1 MPLENVLV
9 VNGPPKWRVKLAD
22 FGLSKRLESTAYH
35 TEGGTQAYMAPE
47 VLNYLDPNT
56 RRVRYTNAV
65 DLWAVGCIVY
75 RLVTGIVPFSPTPWP
90 LIKYCKD
97 KLLFPNGPLSSS
109 GFKQE
114 SSCSSF
120 IRELLAAEPKE
131 RPSATQALNHPWIIS
146 SGYIFPKLSQLFL
159 DPSAAEIPDN
169 LVHQNE
175 DMSGLSDHTV
185 LAYNTATHE
194 GLKSHHQPSSLMH
207 HSYTKSFLQSRPLNT
222 NAPSASNHMTVRR
235 KPVPTSKQISTTEDT
250 PPRTLK
256 GHTRWIFSVAFS
268 PDGSMVASASG
279 DETIRLWDTVTGAT
293 LQTLEVPMLKGPP
306 GSTKTN
312 LVWSVAFSPDGM
324 VVASASEDKIV
335 RFWNKNG
342 TVLQMF
348 KGHTKSIRSVAFS
361 PDGKVIA
368 SASEDKTIR
377 IWDMTRAAECK
388 ILNGHTDRVKAV
400 AFSPDSKV
408 VASASEDE
416 TIRLWDAVRGTTIR
430 TLTGH
435 PGLERSVHWVLAIV
449 FSPDGK
455 VVASGS
461 EDETIRL
468 WDPMTGADLRTLRG
482 HKGAVKSL
490 AFSPDG
496 RILVSASQDK
506 SIRLWNAVTGAVVK
520 TLKAHT
526 QWVSSV
532 AFSPDGKLLATG
544 SGDETIQLW
553 DMNTA

>member
-1 MPLENVLV
+1 MSSENVLV
-9 VNGPPKWRVKLAD
+9 VHGPPKWWVKLAD

-35 TEGGTQAYMAPE
+35 TESGTQAYMAPE
-47 VLNYLDPNT
+47 ILNYLDPNT
-56 RRVRYTNAV
+56 RRVGYTNAV

-75 RLVTGIVPFSPTPWP
+75 RLVTGVVPFSPAPWP
-90 LIKYCKD
+90 LIQYCKD
-97 KLLFPNGPLSSS
+97 RLLFPNGPLSSI
-109 GFKQE
+109 GFKQG

-131 RPSATQALNHPWIIS
+131 RPSATQALNHPWIE
-146 SGYIFPKLSQLFL
+146 YKFPKLSEFL
-159 DPSAAEIPDN
+159 LGPHAAELSDDLI
-169 LVHQNE
+169 HQNE

-185 LAYNTATHE
+185 LAYNTSTHE
-194 GLKSHHQPSSLMH
+194 GLKSHHQPSSLVH
-207 HSYTKSFLQSRPLNT
+207 YSHAEYFLQSRPSNT
-222 NAPSASNHMTVRR
+222 NAPSASNQMTVRR
-235 KPVPTSKQISTTEDT
+235 KPVPTSKQLSTTEDS

-268 PDGSMVASASG
+268 PDGNMVASASG
-279 DETIRLWDTVTGAT
+279 DETIRLWDTATGAT
-293 LQTLEVPMLKGPP
+293 LQTLEVPMLKGQP

-312 LVWSVAFSPDGM
+312 LVWSVAFSPDGA

-335 RFWNKNG
+335 RLWNING
-342 TVLQMF
+342 TVLETF
-348 KGHTKSIRSVAFS
+348 KGHTQSIRSVAFS

-377 IWDMTRAAECK
+377 IWDMTRVAECK

-416 TIRLWDAVRGTTIR
+416 TIRLWDAARGTTMR

-435 PGLERSVHWVLAIV
+435 PGLERSVHWVLSVV

-461 EDETIRL
+461 EDDTIRL

-506 SIRLWNAVTGAVVK
+506 SIQLWNAVTGALEK
-520 TLKAHT
+520 TLKGHT
-526 QWVSSV
+526 QWVGSV
-532 AFSPDGKLLATG
+532 AFSPDGKLVASG

-553 DMNTA
+553 DMNTV